1 MAFAILAGMIR
12 KGLKMNH
19 DHIVIFSMLVG
30 ALPGFL
36 FGYMKGHENG
46 LKQARQSYRRLTRQ
60 MEQHKVNR

>member
-1 MAFAILAGMIR
+1 MGHYINLRDCDVAI
-12 KGLKMNH
+12 MNH

>member
-1 MAFAILAGMIR
+1 MDYYINLCNCDVAI
-12 KGLKMNH
+12 MNH

>member
-1 MAFAILAGMIR
+1 MDYYINLRDYDVAI
-12 KGLKMNH
+12 MNH

-30 ALPGFL
+30 ALPGFV